1 MLIVRFCL
9 VALLLATLVL
19 GAAYLFTRNRAYLLT
34 IKKMYRYAVYFFGLA
49 LVVYAISRV
58 IRL

>member
-19 GAAYLFTRNRAYLLT
+19 GAAYLFTRNRAYLHS